1 MSDFEKFLTAFEA
14 SSLAARSSAIDW
26 ILANRFDDEP
36 DDETGLDA
44 DELAAKAG
52 ITPEQSA
59 RLKRAVTEA
68 MDYRAAQNEQASPK
82 KH

>member
-1 MSDFEKFLTAFEA
+1 MTATPFEKFLTAFEA
-14 SSLAARSSAIDW
+14 GSLAARSSAIDW
-26 ILANRFDDEP
+26 ILANSNDSDISTA
-36 DDETGLDA
+36 DL

-68 MDYRAAQNEQASPK
+68 MDYRATKND
-82 KH
+82 

>member
-1 MSDFEKFLTAFEA
+1 MTATPFEEFLTSFETG
-14 SSLAARSSAIDW
+14 SLAARSSAIDW
-26 ILANRFDDEP
+26 ILANSNDSDISTADP
-36 DDETGLDA
+36 

-68 MDYRAAQNEQASPK
+68 MDYRATKND
-82 KH
+82 

>member
-1 MSDFEKFLTAFEA
+1 MTATPFEEFLTAFEA
-14 SSLAARSSAIDW
+14 GSLAARSSAIDW
-26 ILANRFDDEP
+26 LLANRFDDEP

-52 ITPEQSA
+52 ITSEQSA

-68 MDYRAAQNEQASPK
+68 MDYRATKND
-82 KH
+82 